1 MSNTLKRSFN
11 LPDGKVAFGSTV
23 PCRGNGMSLG
33 LYNGTT
39 YGGMQKM
46 SGSQVSLDSRNYGNP
61 VSTSASSTSGINGVL
76 GVTNEASKSGIV
88 ADLSGGLNMVI
99 KF

>member
-1 MSNTLKRSFN
+1 
-11 LPDGKVAFGSTV
+11 
-23 PCRGNGMSLG
+23 
-33 LYNGTT
+33 
-39 YGGMQKM
+39 M
-46 SGSQVSLDSRNYGNP
+46 SGSQISLDSRNYGNP